1 MTDKFISALTIEE
14 TLSAFRSRQIKVA
27 DFFDLLL
34 ARIEAAPQHHVWIN
48 RLSRDQVMHYIKLL
62 EEKDP
67 TDLPLYGVP
76 FAIKDNID
84 LAGIPTTA
92 ACPEFSYVPTVSAFV
107 VQKLIDA
114 GAVPLGKTNMDQF
127 ATGLVGTRSPYG
139 VGINGFNPEY
149 ISGGS
154 SSGSALAVSLGYVS
168 FALGT
173 DTAGSGR
180 VPAAFNNV
188 VGLKPSCGRLSV
200 HGLVPACKSLDCISI
215 FALTSSDA
223 YSVMHVA
230 QGINQVDPWSVS
242 ASVSP
247 RAGVMQADQFRVGIP
262 IKSQLQFFGDTEYA
276 RLFTLTCKNI
286 ESIGGHIVEL
296 DFSDLFEAAKLLYEG
311 PWVAERYAAIESF
324 IEEAPNALH
333 PVTLKIIQTAKQR
346 TAVDAFKA
354 HYRLQTLKLAAKKLM
369 QHADVMMTPT
379 APTIYRIDEVELDP
393 ISLNSNLGY
402 YTNFMNLLD
411 LAAVAVPAG
420 FRNDGLPFGVTVFAE
435 RDTDEALL
443 MLADRLHRV
452 SAGADRLGTQNCTLP
467 ESCFPSVLPG
477 FKAIAVCGAHMQG
490 LPLNHQLI
498 ACGAYLIK
506 KTNTTADY
514 RLYALSGGPPYR
526 PGLVHVKAN
535 GAQIDVEVWAMPVSE
550 WGGFMAG
557 IPAPLCVG
565 QVQLEDGEAV
575 SGFLCEAYVTATAED
590 ISCFGGW
597 RAYLKAIS

>member
-1 MTDKFISALTIEE
+1 MPDKLISALTIGEV
-14 TLSAFRSRQIKVA
+14 LSAFRSKQIKVA
-27 DFFDLLL
+27 EFFDRLLT
-34 ARIEAAPQHHVWIN
+34 RIEAAPQHHVWIS
-48 RLSRDQVMHYIKLL
+48 RLSRDQVMQYVELL
-62 EEKDP
+62 EDKNP
-67 TDLPLYGVP
+67 ADLPLYGVP

-84 LAGIPTTA
+84 LAGVPTSA
-92 ACPEFSYVPTVSAFV
+92 ACPEFAYVPTVSAFV
-107 VQKLIDA
+107 VQQLIDA

-139 VGINGFNPEY
+139 VGINSFNPEY

-188 VGLKPSCGRLSV
+188 VGLKPSCGRLSIQ
-200 HGLVPACKSLDCISI
+200 GLVPACKTLDCVSI
-215 FALTSSDA
+215 FALTASDA

-230 QGINQVDPWSVS
+230 QKVNPSDPWSRPASIS
-242 ASVSP
+242 ARTGP
-247 RAGVMQADQFRVGIP
+247 MQAEQFRVGIP

-276 RLFTLTCKNI
+276 RLFTLACQNI
-286 ESIGGHIVEL
+286 ESIGGTIVEL

-324 IEEAPNALH
+324 IEETPNALH
-333 PVTLKIIQTAKQR
+333 PVTLEIIKTAKQR

-379 APTIYRIDEVELDP
+379 VPTIYRIDEVVSDP
-393 ISLNSNLGY
+393 IRLNSNLGY

-411 LAAVAVPAG
+411 MAAVAVPAG

-435 RDTDEALL
+435 RETDEGLL

-452 SAGADRLGTQNCTLP
+452 GAGANRLGTQSRNLP

-477 FKAIAVCGAHMQG
+477 FKTIAVCGAHMQG

-498 ACGAYLIK
+498 DCGAYFIK

-526 PGLVHVKAN
+526 PGLVHVEAN
-535 GAQIDVEVWAMPVSE
+535 GAKINVEVWAMPVSE
-550 WGGFMAG
+550 WGDFIAG

-565 QVQLEDGEAV
+565 QVQLQDGETV
-575 SGFLCEAYVTATAED
+575 SGFLCEAYVTATARD

-597 RAYLKAIS
+597 RAYLHAIS